1 MCRYEGCDN
10 CKNSK
15 VTELNR
21 FLNMLKMIATATA
34 VAFVVFSCKGK
45 LGEADSINLEEAP
58 VQTVDDMFIV
68 QTNNGKIQM
77 RAEAPLMERYERD
90 TLSFELFPEGFFVYG
105 YTDDEKLET
114 EIVADNARHLKYK
127 DGRESWEAFGNV
139 VVKNLIKQEVMET
152 DTLYWDQ
159 KNEKIYTHCY
169 VRMYSPDGFMQGY
182 GMESD
187 QRARNSIIFNPFN
200 SYGILEQEEDVLVDS
215 VNFIGPVQKKIALD

>member
-1 MCRYEGCDN
+1 MI
-10 CKNSK
+10 
-15 VTELNR
+15 V
-21 FLNMLKMIATATA
+21 IATASA
-34 VAFVVFSCKGK
+34 VAFMVFSCKGQ
-45 LGEADSINLEEAP
+45 LGEAESLDINEVP

-68 QTNNGKIQM
+68 QTENGKIQM

-90 TLSFELFPEGFFVYG
+90 TLSYELFPDGFFVYG
-105 YTDDEKLET
+105 YTEEEKLET
-114 EIVADNARHLKYK
+114 EIIADKARHLKYK

-200 SYGILEQEEDVLVDS
+200 SYGILEQDEDILIDS
-215 VNFIGPVQKKIALD
+215 VNFIGPVQKK

>member
-1 MCRYEGCDN
+1 MKTN
-10 CKNSK
+10 
-15 VTELNR
+15 LHI
-21 FLNMLKMIATATA
+21 LKMIATASA

-45 LGEADSINLEEAP
+45 LGEAEALDIKEAP

-68 QTNNGKIQM
+68 QTENGRIQM
-77 RAEAPLMERYERD
+77 RTEAPLMERYERD
-90 TLSFELFPEGFFVYG
+90 TLSFELFPNGFFVYG

-114 EIVADNARHLKYK
+114 EIIADNARHLKYK
-127 DGRESWEAFGNV
+127 DGRETWEAFGNV
-139 VVKNLIKQEVMET
+139 VVRNLIKQEVMET

-200 SYGILEQEEDVLVDS
+200 SYGILEQENEVLIDS
-215 VNFIGPVQKKIALD
+215 VNFIGPVQKNSL

>member
-1 MCRYEGCDN
+1 MI
-10 CKNSK
+10 
-15 VTELNR
+15 V
-21 FLNMLKMIATATA
+21 IATASA
-34 VAFVVFSCKGK
+34 VAFMVYSCKGK
-45 LGEADSINLEEAP
+45 LGEAESLDINEVP

-68 QTNNGKIQM
+68 QTENGKIQM

-90 TLSFELFPEGFFVYG
+90 TLSYELFPDGFFVYG
-105 YTDDEKLET
+105 YTEEEKLET
-114 EIVADNARHLKYK
+114 EIIADKARHLKYK

-200 SYGILEQEEDVLVDS
+200 SYGILEQDEDILIDS
-215 VNFIGPVQKKIALD
+215 VNFIGPVQKK